1 MGAHLT
7 FGHEMIRLWT
17 WTCASITLFFVVACG
32 MAFTHLYTNKNFDH
46 DKVAESGF
54 MTIIGY
60 SVGERLFEFA
70 ERLPGLDYAVIL
82 NNPVMFAGGLLVAHL
97 GVGLGVWLVGVATLR
112 VLGCLSRRTNRSAER
127 LNEWKPGKELDEPF
141 AAEVLYHG
149 DAVADLSD
157 RGFTEMFWREYRIYP
172 RTDEAK
178 YIIRN
183 DDLWEACAF
192 EFRDPK
198 TGFVCTSGFVGGT
211 RPYVRNGKVHLRALY
226 FGGKAEK
233 KRTPPPG

>member
-1 MGAHLT
+1 
-7 FGHEMIRLWT
+7 MIRVWT
-17 WTCASITLFFVVACG
+17 WTCASITIFFVVACG
-32 MAFTHLYTNKNFDH
+32 MAFTHLYTNKEFDP

-60 SVGERLFEFA
+60 SVGGRLFEFA

-97 GVGLGVWLVGVATLR
+97 GVGFGGWLVGVAIFR
-112 VLGCLSRRTNRSAER
+112 ALGCISRRTNRSAE
-127 LNEWKPGKELDEPF
+127 LGEPF

-157 RGFTEMFWREYRIYP
+157 RRFTEMFWREYRITP
-172 RTDEAK
+172 RTDETNDL
-178 YIIRN
+178 IRN
-183 DDLWEACAF
+183 DDLWEECAF

-198 TGFVCTSGFVGGT
+198 TGMVCTSCLVGGT
-211 RPYVRNGKVHLRALY
+211 RPYVRDGKVHLRVLC
-226 FGGKAEK
+226 FGGKANEK
-233 KRTPPPG
+233 STQAPG